1 MQGTAVP
8 AVRPNTD
15 HGRRTLLGH
24 PSAAAL
30 HGQVLGYRAFEAGPC
45 PPRRRLLMPDGV
57 VRLTLGF
64 GSPVRLADAVS
75 PDRAVTAASLLT
87 AARTTALVAEH
98 GGRVRC
104 VTVLMTP
111 QAAYRLFGVPMADW
125 SELVLHPAQLLGSSL
140 VTTLVERLAQCR
152 DWAARFAVLDAELAA
167 RMPAGPQCS
176 AEVGR
181 AWGELRRAHGQ
192 VRVSALAGAVGW
204 SSRQLERRF
213 RQEIGPSPK
222 GIAQILRLQRALRL
236 QEGGLPWAEAAL
248 AAGFFDQ
255 PHFDRTFKQ
264 MAGCTPN
271 RFSGARTRSAPEE
284 RPDHA
289 TGHPSSAL
297 LP

>member
-8 AVRPNTD
+8 VMRPNSD

-30 HGQVLGYRAFEAGPC
+30 HGQVLGYRAFEAGPS
-45 PPRRRLLMPDGV
+45 PLRRRLLLPDGI

-75 PDRAVTAASLLT
+75 PDRAVTGASFLT

-98 GGRVRC
+98 RGRVRC

-111 QAAYRLFGVPMADW
+111 QAAYRLFRVPMSAW
-125 SELVLHPAQLLGSSL
+125 SDLVVHPAQLLGCSP
-140 VTTLVERLAQCR
+140 VTALVERLAECR
-152 DWAARFAVLDAELAA
+152 DWAARFALLDAELAV
-167 RMPAGPQCS
+167 RLPAGPQCS

-192 VRVSALAGAVGW
+192 VRVSTMACAVGW

-213 RQEIGPSPK
+213 RREIGPSPK
-222 GIAQILRLQRALRL
+222 GIAQILRLQRAVRL
-236 QEGGLPWAEAAL
+236 QEGGVPWAEAAL

-271 RFSGARTRSAPEE
+271 RFSSARTRSAAEE